1 VPTPLFYQGRL
12 FVLDGDRQT
21 LTCFQPDT
29 GQQAWQQR
37 LGVREIFY
45 ASPTGADGKIYCL
58 SEAGTLVVLAAGAQA
73 AVLSTTPF
81 GEGPC
86 MSSVVVSGGRLLLRT
101 AEQLHCLRANP

>member
-29 GQQAWQQR
+29 GRQFWQQR
-37 LGVREIFY
+37 LGVRELFY

-58 SEAGTLVVLAAGAQA
+58 SESGTLVMLSAGEQPK
-73 AVLSTTPF
+73 VFSNTSF
-81 GEGPC
+81 GEGP
-86 MSSVVVSGGRLLLRT
+86 S
-101 AEQLHCLRANP
+101 CLRSLCPAAVC